1 MDCAAFMRDVMC
13 FEFVVRLLTFF
24 VLDIRMLNREWAFLM
39 SRSSLGCLASCS
51 HLLRPIL
58 CRIFYA
64 APDVLSLL
72 AASVHPR
79 VLIMAPNTFHIC
91 KSSAV

>member
-1 MDCAAFMRDVMC
+1 MDCAAPMRDV
-13 FEFVVRLLTFF
+13 FEFFVRLLTFF
-24 VLDIRMLNREWAFLM
+24 VLDIRMLNREWSFLM
-39 SRSSLGCLASCS
+39 LRSSLGRQASS
-51 HLLRPIL
+51 HFLRPIL
-58 CRIFYA
+58 RRIFYA

-79 VLIMAPNTFHIC
+79 ASIMAPNTFLIC